1 MIYDQFFKKVR
12 DIASNANVKSFQQ
25 GSIDW
30 FRRTINNLT
39 NKPNAREIIRNNR
52 TKTIVQPGS
61 MYMYVYDAKW
71 KDHPEI
77 LPYWDMFPLMICLK
91 KLPDGFLGLNLHYL
105 SPKQRGIFLGQLYDL
120 RSNSRLDEQ
129 TKLRVTYNILKNATE
144 YKLFKPCIKRYLYNH
159 VKTNFARIQSQ
170 DWLTAVFLP
179 TQKFIG
185 AVNTEVWSNSSLIAN
200 GQKIKRKR

>member
-12 DIASNANVKSFQQ
+12 DIASKSNIRAFQQ

-30 FRRTINNLT
+30 YRRKIGDLT

-52 TKTIVQPGS
+52 VKSIVYPGS

-77 LPYWDMFPLMICLK
+77 LPYWDVFPLTIVLK
-91 KLPDGFLGLNLHYL
+91 KLNNGFIGLNLHYL
-105 SPKQRGIFLGQLYDL
+105 PPKQRGLFLGQLYDL

-129 TKLRVTYNILKNATE
+129 TKLRVTYQILKNATE

-159 VKTNFARIQSQ
+159 VKTNYARIQSQ

-179 TQKFIG
+179 TNKFVG
-185 AVNTEVWSNSSLIAN
+185 APNTKVWSDSILISQ
-200 GQKIKRKR
+200 GQKIKKK

>member
-1 MIYDQFFKKVR
+1 
-12 DIASNANVKSFQQ
+12 
-25 GSIDW
+25 
-30 FRRTINNLT
+30 
-39 NKPNAREIIRNNR
+39 
-52 TKTIVQPGS
+52 
-61 MYMYVYDAKW
+61 
-71 KDHPEI
+71 
-77 LPYWDMFPLMICLK
+77 LK

-129 TKLRVTYNILKNATE
+129 TKLRVTYNILKNAAE

>member
-12 DIASNANVKSFQQ
+12 DIASKANMKAFQQ

-30 FRRTINNLT
+30 YRRKIGDLT
-39 NKPNAREIIRNNR
+39 NKPSAQEIIRNNR
-52 TKTIVQPGS
+52 VKTIVYPGS
-61 MYMYVYDAKW
+61 MYMFIYDAKW

-77 LPYWDMFPLMICLK
+77 LPYWDVHPLTIVLK
-91 KLPDGFLGLNLHYL
+91 KLNNGFLGLNLHYL
-105 SPKQRGIFLGQLYDL
+105 PPKQRGLFLGQLYDL

-129 TKLRVTYNILKNATE
+129 TKLRVTYQILKNATE

-159 VKTNFARIQSQ
+159 VKTNYARIQSQ

-179 TQKFIG
+179 TNKFVG
-185 AVNTEVWSNSSLIAN
+185 APNTKIWSDSILISQ
-200 GQKIKRKR
+200 GQKIKKK